1 MNIFHRNQGRQFNSS
16 PAVAVK
22 LVQKTPTQQPQLKS
36 RSTRDDDRTK
46 KNRKIINSFL
56 KHVGVGKQEL
66 SLCGKKGMC
75 SFRYKQFLIVI
86 EVPQGSE
93 SVFVYT
99 MVFGLAPKDNRFAIL
114 QQSMQLNYMTQGT
127 QGSTLGLDGD
137 EVNLCCSFRVCGSSR
152 ESFVEDLET
161 FMATAVDVNR
171 RLDLVK

>member
-1 MNIFHRNQGRQFNSS
+1 M
-16 PAVAVK
+16 
-22 LVQKTPTQQPQLKS
+22 
-36 RSTRDDDRTK
+36 
-46 KNRKIINSFL
+46 
-56 KHVGVGKQEL
+56 GVGKQEL

-152 ESFVEDLET
+152 ESFVEDLEN
-161 FMATAVDVNR
+161 FMATAVDMNK